1 MHSNLAR
8 KTSSIAARSMAA
20 ILVCLFLAGPAWAAS
35 SGDNDTPARRLKG
48 WNISEWKET
57 GGCYFEAPFEGE
69 LVLSV
74 GTYAKGEQSGYMF
87 TIHSK
92 NWTSL
97 ENRQHYPIT
106 IQLGDHNPWEV
117 NAMASVAKPIYML
130 GSLTRSEK
138 FMDQL
143 KSSDVLRISYDNKIV
158 ARLELK
164 GVSGA
169 MADVLECQKYMQP
182 SPPKSSQ

>member
-1 MHSNLAR
+1 MHQYPAR
-8 KTSSIAARSMAA
+8 QTSRTAARSMAA
-20 ILVCLFLAGPAWAAS
+20 LLVCLSFAGPAWAAS
-35 SGDNDTPARRLKG
+35 SGENDAPARRLKG
-48 WNISEWKET
+48 WNISEWRET
-57 GGCYFEAPFEGE
+57 GGCYFEAPFEGAV
-69 LVLSV
+69 VLSV
-74 GTYAKGEQSGYMF
+74 GTYVKAEQSGYMF

-106 IQLGDHNPWEV
+106 IQLDDHNPWKV
-117 NAMASVAKPIYML
+117 DAIASVAKPIYML
-130 GSLTRSEK
+130 GSATRSEK

-143 KSSDVLRISYDNKIV
+143 KNSDVLRVSYNNKIV

-169 MADVLECQKYMQP
+169 MADVLECQKNMQP
-182 SPPKSSQ
+182 SLPKSSQ

>member
-8 KTSSIAARSMAA
+8 KTLSIAARSVAA
-20 ILVCLFLAGPAWAAS
+20 LLVCLSLAGPAWAAS
-35 SGDNDTPARRLKG
+35 SGENDTPARRLKG
-48 WNISEWKET
+48 WNIGEWRET
-57 GGCYFEAPFEGE
+57 GGCYFEAPFEGA
-69 LVLSV
+69 LFLRVV
-74 GTYAKGEQSGYMF
+74 TYVQAEQSGYMF

-92 NWTSL
+92 NWTSI
-97 ENRQHYPIT
+97 ENRQHYPI
-106 IQLGDHNPWEV
+106 IVQLGDHNPWEF
-117 NAMASVAKPIYML
+117 NAIASVAKPIYML

-143 KSSDVLRISYDNKIV
+143 KNSDVLRISYNNKIV